1 MMLMKLNKMAGEK
14 SIMGDRRS
22 NNRNLENNEKS

>member
-1 MMLMKLNKMAGEK
+1 MLMKLNKMAGEK